1 MAARVVEIEGPIFE
15 DCLVSRIVA
24 AHNFGRTGGQIRSA
38 IVDAIEQRFP
48 KSTEVDG
55 GDERRIY
62 WPEGADVESFPIF
75 RAAPRELR
83 DHADIPLAELASLA
97 QRLELVP
104 VVCTDFRER

>member
-1 MAARVVEIEGPIFE
+1 MEIEGPIFE

-55 GDERRIY
+55 GDERR
-62 WPEGADVESFPIF
+62 ETFGTF
-75 RAAPRELR
+75 RAHNFS
-83 DHADIPLAELASLA
+83 DGK
-97 QRLELVP
+97 
-104 VVCTDFRER
+104 